1 MKQGKIIVIS
11 GPSGC
16 GKGTVIGELLKLDKN
31 FKLSVSMTTR
41 APRPYER
48 DGIEYY
54 FVSKEEFERK
64 IKAGDLLEYT
74 CYNSNYY
81 GTPKSELEKAQA
93 EGTDI
98 LLDIEVEGAENAR
111 RAGLNNLIT
120 IFLIP
125 PDFEELK
132 KRLELRGTED
142 ATTIKNRLIRAE
154 EELKEKDKYDYI
166 VVNDCLEDAVK
177 DIYEIIKK

>member
-1 MKQGKIIVIS
+1 MKQGKIIIIS

-16 GKGTVIGELLKLDKN
+16 GKGTIINELLKIDSN
-31 FKLSVSMTTR
+31 FKLSVSITTR

-48 DGIEYY
+48 DGVEYY
-54 FVSKEEFERK
+54 FVSKDEFERR

-81 GTPKSELEKAQA
+81 GTPKSEIEKAQA
-93 EGTDI
+93 EGNDI

-120 IFLIP
+120 IFLLP

-142 ATTIKNRLIRAE
+142 AATIKNRLIRAE
-154 EELKEKDKYDYI
+154 QELKEKDKYDYI

>member
-16 GKGTVIGELLKLDKN
+16 GKGTVIGELLKLDSN
-31 FKLSVSMTTR
+31 LKLSVSMTTR
-41 APRPYER
+41 EPRDYET
-48 DGIEYY
+48 DGVEYH
-54 FVSKEEFERK
+54 FVSKEEFERR

-81 GTPKSELEKAQA
+81 GTPRSELKKAQS
-93 EGTDI
+93 EGFDI

-111 RAGLNNLIT
+111 RAGLNNLVT
-120 IFLIP
+120 IFLLP
-125 PDFEELK
+125 PSFSELK
-132 KRLELRGTED
+132 VRLEGRGTED
-142 ATTIKNRLIRAE
+142 APTIQKRLNRAK

-166 VVNDCLEDAVK
+166 VVNDCLEEAVK
-177 DIYEIIKK
+177 NIYEIIKK